1 MIYGISKLVFIFL
14 VKKNFKLKIYGT
26 ENIPKA
32 PFILASNHASILDP
46 PLVGIACKKHHV
58 DFMAKTEL
66 FDTPFWG
73 PWFRLVKCI
82 EVKRDKGGVS
92 ALKEA
97 VRRLNQGR
105 VVGIFPEGERSFD
118 GSIREAKKG
127 TGFLIA
133 KAGVSVVP
141 VYINGS
147 WKAYP
152 KGGPGRKGTP
162 IDVFIGKPLS
172 FKDLSLRGN
181 NGKEDYEAIS
191 SLVMER
197 IEELK
202 QKNVDQK
209 VSI

>member
-14 VKKNFKLKIYGT
+14 IKKNFKLKIYGT
-26 ENIPKA
+26 KNLPDA

-82 EVKRDKGGVS
+82 EVKRGESGVG

-97 VRRLNQGR
+97 VKRLKQGR
-105 VVGIFPEGERSFD
+105 VVGIFPEGERSID
-118 GSIREAKKG
+118 GNIREAKKG
-127 TGFLIA
+127 AGFLIA
-133 KAGVSVVP
+133 KAGVPVVP
-141 VYINGS
+141 VYVNGS

-162 IDVFIGKPLS
+162 IDVFVGKPLS
-172 FKDLSLRGN
+172 FKELSLRGS

-191 SLVMER
+191 SLVMGR
-197 IEELK
+197 IEQLK
-202 QKNVDQK
+202 QENMGQK
-209 VSI
+209 VDL